1 MFGMMSGQRILVHSS
16 NERSV
21 ADIIDE
27 GVRDQNDIH
36 ALASKNGNSICVM
49 IWNYH
54 DDDEKGV
61 SSIIDLNVNDLVNE
75 KVLVHHYRID
85 DQFSN
90 SFEKWKS
97 LGRPQQVTDSQYKAL
112 EQAGQLQLFTSP
124 EWITV
129 KNGKASLQLD
139 LPRQGVS
146 FIQLT
151 W

>member
-1 MFGMMSGQRILVHSS
+1 
-16 NERSV
+16 
-21 ADIIDE
+21 
-27 GVRDQNDIH
+27 
-36 ALASKNGNSICVM
+36 M
-49 IWNYH
+49 IWNYN
-54 DDDEKGV
+54 DDDEKGA
-61 SSIIDLNVNDLVNE
+61 SSMIDLNVNDLVNE